1 MYNSDNNIKIRI
13 ISEQPY
19 LCGIILA
26 LWGRIKCFHNSYKL
40 TFITTRNR
48 LAYVIDGYLVLIL

>member
-1 MYNSDNNIKIRI
+1 MYDSDNNIKIRI

-26 LWGRIKCFHNSYKL
+26 LWGRIKYFYNSA
-40 TFITTRNR
+40 N
-48 LAYVIDGYLVLIL
+48 LVS